1 MKTFSEKP
9 AGTPAPAAD
18 GWKSATPDRVTPSK
32 SEPEAYRA
40 DKPAAAAEGGS
51 LSRIETSPSAPTPEP
66 AATVP
71 AEPAPTIAPLGPA
84 VEPAAPA
91 HDPRDV
97 PAAGT
102 SGTGF
107 LRPIP
112 SDHTT

>member
-9 AGTPAPAAD
+9 AGTAAPAAD
-18 GWKSATPDRVTPSK
+18 GWKAATPERVTQSPPQ
-32 SEPEAYRA
+32 PEAYRA
-40 DKPAAAAEGGS
+40 EKPADTGS
-51 LSRIETSPSAPTPEP
+51 LSRIEPIPSAAAAEP
-66 AATVP
+66 SATVP
-71 AEPAPTIAPLGPA
+71 DEGAPTIAPVGPA
-84 VEPAAPA
+84 VEPAPPV

-112 SDHTT
+112 SNHTT